1 MRVRRSKPRA
11 RSRKLEDCAG
21 SQEPDDD
28 HGDDDVDNDH
38 VDAFYLVDIFYQE
51 RMRIISSGAENI
63 RNVFRS
69 TREYVLR

>member
-1 MRVRRSKPRA
+1 MMMTMMMMMMI
-11 RSRKLEDCAG
+11 
-21 SQEPDDD
+21 DDD
-28 HGDDDVDNDH
+28 EHDNNY
-38 VDAFYLVDIFYQE
+38 VDAFYLVDVFYQE